1 MTWAA
6 MQNPLLYMLKTSHDE
21 PHGVWTVID
30 YSAQWE
36 GGAREGVF
44 IDFHLQEYN
53 FSCTLHLTHGLS
65 FFFIALDFS
74 MVWENNNG
82 VLVLRSFDH

>member
-44 IDFHLQEYN
+44 IEFHLQEYN
-53 FSCTLHLTHGLS
+53 FSCT
-65 FFFIALDFS
+65 
-74 MVWENNNG
+74 
-82 VLVLRSFDH
+82 

>member
-36 GGAREGVF
+36 GGLGREY
-44 IDFHLQEYN
+44 LLN
-53 FSCTLHLTHGLS
+53 FTYKSTISVALS
-65 FFFIALDFS
+65 ISHMVSSFFIALDFT

-82 VLVLRSFDH
+82 VLVLRSFHH